1 MTSQLMS
8 QAKEAEML
16 VFIDKPD
23 DVETQLE
30 DRIRKVWRRPRP
42 AFEVTV
48 REAADAVRWGH
59 PR

>member
-1 MTSQLMS
+1 MS
-8 QAKEAEML
+8 GRKEAKMM

-30 DRIRKVWRRPRP
+30 ERIRKVWRRPRP
-42 AFEVTV
+42 KFEVKV

>member
-1 MTSQLMS
+1 MS
-8 QAKEAEML
+8 SSKEVEML

-42 AFEVTV
+42 VFEVTV
-48 REAADAVRWGH
+48 REAAEAVRWGH

>member
-1 MTSQLMS
+1 
-8 QAKEAEML
+8 ML

-30 DRIRKVWRRPRP
+30 ERIRRVWRRPRP
-42 AFEVTV
+42 VFEITA
-48 REAADAVRWGH
+48 RETAEAVRWGH